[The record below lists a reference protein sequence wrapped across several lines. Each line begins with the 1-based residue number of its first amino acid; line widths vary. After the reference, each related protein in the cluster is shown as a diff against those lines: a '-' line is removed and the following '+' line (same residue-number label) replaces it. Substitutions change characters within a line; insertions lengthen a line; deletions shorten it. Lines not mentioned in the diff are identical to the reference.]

1 MDSILDGGVNLV
13 AVQLKLNACEHGDDT
28 ANENG
33 LSVQKAK
40 RSALRHA
47 MQLISHSSTERIAW
61 DLFLAVLTVLV
72 VLFIPVKMGF
82 DWKLNGSPL
91 IVERT
96 IDYIFLF
103 DVCLNF
109 RTSYEDEGGSWVGWH
124 ARPICLRIL
133 RLNKR
138 TPIQFA
144 TPPPRNPSSVKLPNP
159 DLIMTPLQ
167 DTNEEVTNSRK
178 IAMRYLKGWFWIDL
192 ISSIPFPESDEIDP
206 NMAKSLKFVRVLR
219 ILKLARVVRLMRLD
233 LDFLTQYINPFV
245 LRLYKLLLIFF
256 VVQHFLAC
264 IYWKV
269 SIETCSALKGK
280 CPEELY
286 DDAHGQN
293 LDDLFTGT
301 GEYGLEQFACGW
313 EHCQFS
319 PPPVFEPK
327 DESDMVATWDRYLVA
342 ITWSILA
349 AQGGITLEQPTHML
363 QTFTVMCT
371 MVVGLLVDAVLIGS
385 IAQVLADQNAKQRAK
400 SDFLERVNAAMLS
413 HGVPKSLK
421 TVIRDYNKYLWDNG
435 YGQDQQEDEVLFSNL
450 PSEIRRQYELVK
462 KRKMIRD
469 MPIIQAIQGS
479 TNKAIFVDALE
490 LAIHMPGERIIKQGE
505 IGNEMYFL
513 IRGKCTAYDENE
525 SSAMYLRTMLAG
537 SFFGEIAL
545 LNSPS
550 LPDSYQLGATV
561 VVVKPGKKGADG
573 QETKSRCYG
582 ETALVK
588 DDNWNGMCKVEI
600 TSGPCAGEIKSYQTY
615 HLRPEGHTINSEQ
628 ETGGLRT
635 ATVMSNSFAELQ
647 VLKKADWDRLIQLSP
662 SIHEIFENVRH
673 ARARLSKNSKKLHKV
688 GENHRSVLHRGSIQL
703 EALNEEVLNAAP
715 SVRRNV
721 VIERRQAIRAAVD
734 LTIAGAEA
742 AKKRG
747 QRLRWVVGW
756 WWGC

>member
-400 SDFLERVNAAMLS
+400 V
-413 HGVPKSLK
+413 G
-421 TVIRDYNKYLWDNG
+421 
-435 YGQDQQEDEVLFSNL
+435 
-450 PSEIRRQYELVK
+450 
-462 KRKMIRD
+462 
-469 MPIIQAIQGS
+469 
-479 TNKAIFVDALE
+479 
-490 LAIHMPGERIIKQGE
+490 PGTR
-505 IGNEMYFL
+505 
-513 IRGKCTAYDENE
+513 
-525 SSAMYLRTMLAG
+525 
-537 SFFGEIAL
+537 
-545 LNSPS
+545 
-550 LPDSYQLGATV
+550 
-561 VVVKPGKKGADG
+561 
-573 QETKSRCYG
+573 
-582 ETALVK
+582 
-588 DDNWNGMCKVEI
+588 
-600 TSGPCAGEIKSYQTY
+600 
-615 HLRPEGHTINSEQ
+615 
-628 ETGGLRT
+628 
-635 ATVMSNSFAELQ
+635 
-647 VLKKADWDRLIQLSP
+647 
-662 SIHEIFENVRH
+662 
-673 ARARLSKNSKKLHKV
+673 
-688 GENHRSVLHRGSIQL
+688 
-703 EALNEEVLNAAP
+703 
-715 SVRRNV
+715 
-721 VIERRQAIRAAVD
+721 
-734 LTIAGAEA
+734 AGA
-742 AKKRG
+742 
-747 QRLRWVVGW
+747 
-756 WWGC
+756 

>member
-109 RTSYEDEGGSWVGWH
+109 RTSYEDE
-124 ARPICLRIL
+124 
-133 RLNKR
+133 
-138 TPIQFA
+138 
-144 TPPPRNPSSVKLPNP
+144 
-159 DLIMTPLQ
+159 

-647 VLKKADWDRLIQLSP
+647 VLKKVSSTHSKPIASKQRSSQRKRKRCHTAPVRPDSFHV
-662 SIHEIFENVRH
+662 SITYTSTFVIRNNGSSTKP
-673 ARARLSKNSKKLHKV
+673 LYNSN
-688 GENHRSVLHRGSIQL
+688 GRPTGIDSSN
-703 EALNEEVLNAAP
+703 
-715 SVRRNV
+715 
-721 VIERRQAIRAAVD
+721 
-734 LTIAGAEA
+734 
-742 AKKRG
+742 
-747 QRLRWVVGW
+747 
-756 WWGC
+756 

>member
-1 MDSILDGGVNLV
+1 
-13 AVQLKLNACEHGDDT
+13 
-28 ANENG
+28 
-33 LSVQKAK
+33 
-40 RSALRHA
+40 
-47 MQLISHSSTERIAW
+47 
-61 DLFLAVLTVLV
+61 
-72 VLFIPVKMGF
+72 
-82 DWKLNGSPL
+82 
-91 IVERT
+91 
-96 IDYIFLF
+96 
-103 DVCLNF
+103 
-109 RTSYEDEGGSWVGWH
+109 
-124 ARPICLRIL
+124 
-133 RLNKR
+133 
-138 TPIQFA
+138 
-144 TPPPRNPSSVKLPNP
+144 
-159 DLIMTPLQ
+159 
-167 DTNEEVTNSRK
+167 
-178 IAMRYLKGWFWIDL
+178 
-192 ISSIPFPESDEIDP
+192 
-206 NMAKSLKFVRVLR
+206 
-219 ILKLARVVRLMRLD
+219 
-233 LDFLTQYINPFV
+233 
-245 LRLYKLLLIFF
+245 
-256 VVQHFLAC
+256 
-264 IYWKV
+264 
-269 SIETCSALKGK
+269 
-280 CPEELY
+280 
-286 DDAHGQN
+286 
-293 LDDLFTGT
+293 
-301 GEYGLEQFACGW
+301 
-313 EHCQFS
+313 
-319 PPPVFEPK
+319 
-327 DESDMVATWDRYLVA
+327 
-342 ITWSILA
+342 
-349 AQGGITLEQPTHML
+349 
-363 QTFTVMCT
+363 
-371 MVVGLLVDAVLIGS
+371 
-385 IAQVLADQNAKQRAK
+385 
-400 SDFLERVNAAMLS
+400 MLS